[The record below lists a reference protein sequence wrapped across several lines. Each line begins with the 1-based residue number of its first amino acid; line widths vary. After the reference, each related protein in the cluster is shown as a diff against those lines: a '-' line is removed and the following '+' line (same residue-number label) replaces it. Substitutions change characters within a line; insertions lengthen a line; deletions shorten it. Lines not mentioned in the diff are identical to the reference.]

1 MWLILVLITQI
12 DTLTLEQ
19 AIDIGLSKSPIYLE
33 SRETLAKSRIQF
45 YKALS
50 YLLPT
55 TSTTGSWT
63 KSEYNNITTERY
75 SGSINLSMPV
85 FDLDVISSIVVAK
98 GTERGSAIQHNQEI
112 SNLILNIKK
121 SYYSLITA
129 NELLNASEKALKRAM
144 ENKKLVETKY
154 ELGSASRL
162 ELLQAE
168 VFYLQILQNNSQ
180 AKTLETQAQQELKAL
195 LNISNEIYPK
205 DSFII
210 PDTFMLPSLDSLKQI
225 LIKANLS
232 IKLAREMAGL
242 AKANLW
248 LSTFAFLPRISI
260 FYGFNTTLDSFSL
273 NFDYLKDNAT
283 KNYGININFPIFE
296 IKTLIFNYLSAK
308 KDMKIKRYSLEKA
321 QLESEKALYLS
332 YYGFTESID
341 KLRFAKKSLELAG
354 EAIMLA
360 REQYNLGMIS
370 LLDLLRTEEDFY
382 NARVSLVQALN
393 GYYLQQSNLSYLLGK
408 ITIEEQK

>member
-1 MWLILVLITQI
+1 MWLIIVLITKI
-12 DTLTLEQ
+12 DTLSLEQ
-19 AIDIGLSKSPIYLE
+19 AIDIGLRQSPGYLE
-33 SRETLAKSRIQF
+33 SKETLAKSRIQF

-63 KSEYNNITTERY
+63 KSEYQSIETERY
-75 SGSINLSMPV
+75 TGSINLSMPV

-98 GTERGSAIQHNQEI
+98 GQEKGSSIQHNQEI

-168 VFYLQILQNNSQ
+168 VFYLQVLQNNSQ
-180 AKTLETQAQQELKAL
+180 AKTLEAQAQQELQAI
-195 LNISNEIYPK
+195 LNISNQIYPS
-205 DSFII
+205 DSFAI
-210 PDTFMLPSLDSLKQI
+210 PDTFLLPSLDSLKQI

-232 IKLAREMAGL
+232 IKLAQQMASL
-242 AKANLW
+242 AKVNLW
-248 LSTFAFLPRISI
+248 LSTFAFLPKISI
-260 FYGFNTTLDSFSL
+260 FYGFNTSLDSFSL
-273 NFDYLKDNAT
+273 DFDYLKDNAT
-283 KNYGININFPIFE
+283 KNYGVSINFPIFE
-296 IKTLIFNYLSAK
+296 IKTLIFNYLTAK
-308 KDMKIKRYSLEKA
+308 KDMKIKRYSLQRA
-321 QLESEKALYLS
+321 MLESEKALYLS
-332 YYGFTESID
+332 YYGLTESID

-354 EAIMLA
+354 EAIVLA
-360 REQYNLGMIS
+360 REQYSLGMIS
-370 LLDLLRTEEDFY
+370 FLDLLRTEEDYY

-393 GYYLQQSNLSYLLGK
+393 GYYLGQSNLSYLLGK
-408 ITIEEQK
+408 ITIEEQR